1 MEEKKVSNS
10 RLWVQKGGVLLG
22 GCGITGTYSLYNS
35 LASIFYTDVLG
46 ISATAMG
53 VMVFISKVWD
63 AINDIMCGAL
73 IDRTNTRW
81 GKGRPYEL
89 CIIGQTICT
98 VLLFAGNPAWSNVV
112 KCVWIFCMYSL
123 TFSLFATFRNAALNP

>member
-1 MEEKKVSNS
+1 MAWKSS
-10 RLWVQKGGVLLG
+10 DISAAWVNLIVLNYLS
-22 GCGITGTYSLYNS
+22 IY
-35 LASIFYTDVLG
+35 ASDTLG
-46 ISATAMG
+46 INIAVVGSLLFA
-53 VMVFISKVWD
+53 SKILD
-63 AINDIMCGAL
+63 AFTDIFAGWL
-73 IDRTNTRW
+73 VDNTHSKL
-81 GKGRPYEL
+81 GEGRPYEL

>member
-1 MEEKKVSNS
+1 MEEKKVSQG
-10 RLWVQKGGVLLG
+10 RLWMQKGGVLLG

-53 VMVFISKVWD
+53 VMAFISKVWD

-73 IDRTNTRW
+73 IDRTNTRFGQVKPW
-81 GKGRPYEL
+81 LFSGGVLIFVFSVLMFTVPDFNYAGRL
-89 CIIGQTICT
+89 
-98 VLLFAGNPAWSNVV
+98 
-112 KCVWIFCMYSL
+112 VW
-123 TFSLFATFRNAALNP
+123 AT

>member
-53 VMVFISKVWD
+53 VMVFISKVRRHTHLCVLRAD
-63 AINDIMCGAL
+63 VH
-73 IDRTNTRW
+73 RT
-81 GKGRPYEL
+81 
-89 CIIGQTICT
+89 
-98 VLLFAGNPAWSNVV
+98 
-112 KCVWIFCMYSL
+112 
-123 TFSLFATFRNAALNP
+123 